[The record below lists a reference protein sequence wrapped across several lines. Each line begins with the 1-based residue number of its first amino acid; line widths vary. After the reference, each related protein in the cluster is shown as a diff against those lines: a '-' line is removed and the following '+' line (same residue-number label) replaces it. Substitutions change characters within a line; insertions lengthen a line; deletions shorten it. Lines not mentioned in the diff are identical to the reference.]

1 MLRLHFWI
9 VFFFTRISLN
19 RGSTVYQTRAGVI
32 SKHQEVTY
40 ETREVFS
47 LISKHRE
54 VMYQTREGVFHIYK
68 SNTRKS
74 VTSDNQTPR
83 GDTPNTRSR
92 STDIETPKGNTLNT
106 ILYQD
111 SETRIKQVFFFLEC
125 SIRIAEY
132 FAF

>member
-1 MLRLHFWI
+1 MLRLPFWI

-19 RGSTVYQTRAGVI
+19 RGSTVYQTREGVI

-40 ETREVFS
+40 ETRGVFS

-54 VMYQTREGVFHIYK
+54 VMYQTREGVFDIYK

-83 GDTPNTRSR
+83 TRTPNTSR
-92 STDIETPKGNTLNT
+92 SPDIETPKGNTLNT

-111 SETRIKQVFFFLEC
+111 SETRIKQVLFFL
-125 SIRIAEY
+125 SVRYA
-132 FAF
+132 